1 MNNIKLKE
9 IAEML
14 TIKDLLE
21 KYPIGI
27 LSIVSDTFDLWKVC
41 TKYLPKLKEEILS
54 RDGKLVIRP
63 DSGDPVDILCGT
75 PGSKEIIIIPDSESN
90 VKMGQSLTEQ
100 TYESWILSNY
110 YKKGHLLY
118 KHHGKLFRLHFK
130 EGQFN
135 SIEYISESSS
145 KGVIELLW
153 DTFGGTINE
162 QGYKVLDSH
171 IGAIYGDSI
180 TLERANEICKR
191 LEAKGFASTNV
202 VLGIGSYTYQ
212 YNTRDTFGFA
222 MKATYVEKA
231 TEWLESD
238 PPIPISFEG
247 FEIFK
252 DPVTDDGMKKSAKG
266 LVSVIAN
273 PLDGSPTLVDQCTWE
288 TVNSEEN
295 LLKIRYKDGKFFNTT
310 TLTDIKNKLNASTKE
325 TSSN

>member
-21 KYPIGI
+21 KYPTGI
-27 LSIVSDTFDLWKVC
+27 LSVVSDTFDLWKVC
-41 TKYLPKLKEEILS
+41 TKYLPQLKEEILS

-222 MKATYVEKA
+222 MKATYVEKLVGK
-231 TEWLESD
+231 EDMRGKFYQEK
-238 PPIPISFEG
+238 EG

-252 DPVTDDGMKKSAKG
+252 DPITDSGMKKSAKG

-310 TLTDIKNKLNASTKE
+310 TLTDIKNKLNGK
-325 TSSN
+325 N

>member
-1 MNNIKLKE
+1 MENIKVKE

-14 TIKDLLE
+14 TIKELLE
-21 KYPIGI
+21 KYPTGI
-27 LSIVSDTFDLWKVC
+27 LSIVSDTFDLWKVI
-41 TKYLPKLKEEILS
+41 TKYLPQLKEEILS

-63 DSGDPVDILCGT
+63 DSGDPVDIMCGT
-75 PGSKEIIIIPDSESN
+75 NTVVTYGKEPYDKNHPS
-90 VKMGQSLTEQ
+90 
-100 TYESWILSNY
+100 Y
-110 YKKGHLLY
+110 
-118 KHHGKLFRLHFK
+118 
-130 EGQFN
+130 
-135 SIEYISESSS
+135 

-153 DTFGGTINE
+153 DVFGGTINE

-180 TLERANEICKR
+180 TLERANKICKR

-202 VLGIGSYTYQ
+202 VLGIGSFTYQ

-222 MKATYVEKA
+222 MKATYVEKNG
-231 TEWLESD
+231 
-238 PPIPISFEG
+238 EG

-252 DPVTDDGMKKSAKG
+252 DPITDSGMKKSAKG

-310 TLTDIKNKLNASTKE
+310 TLTDIKNKLNGK
-325 TSSN
+325 N